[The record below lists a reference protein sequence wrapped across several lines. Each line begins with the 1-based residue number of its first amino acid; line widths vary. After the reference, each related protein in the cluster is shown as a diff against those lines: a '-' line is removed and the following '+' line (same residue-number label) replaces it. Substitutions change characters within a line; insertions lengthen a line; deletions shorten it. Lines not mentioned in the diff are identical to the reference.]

1 MERSFRA
8 TPCDVIPDEDRQE
21 LKPQGCDTAPS
32 SGQSAA
38 AKSWR
43 RRNGMCVRVLP
54 GRAGGTPPDA
64 LVAGKATRTVRRGE
78 TRHRPTSPRHTGV
91 SRNRSRYPP
100 LAKTAIVTSTH
111 LVMTSTSGYIHPHD
125 FGRPIPT
132 LHRASFHH
140 PRSSAALPCTMI
152 ASDQASYKAISRV
165 RSNSG
170 EGKSPLPLTTV
181 KSQSSAQFASI
192 AEAIT
197 SASVERSV
205 PSWGSSFRVTSPEP
219 SRTSRVLASLS
230 SCGAASH

>member
-1 MERSFRA
+1 MKIVKNSSLE
-8 TPCDVIPDEDRQE
+8 DVTRRR
-21 LKPQGCDTAPS
+21 

-38 AKSWR
+38 SKSWR
-43 RRNGMCVRVLP
+43 RRKRNPECAFGVLP

-64 LVAGKATRTVRRGE
+64 LVAGKATRTVQARRNAPPPDVA
-78 TRHRPTSPRHTGV
+78 TPHRGV

-111 LVMTSTSGYIHPHD
+111 LVMTSTSGHIHPHD

-152 ASDQASYKAISRV
+152 VTMIASDQASYKAISRV
-165 RSNSG
+165 RSKSG

>member
-1 MERSFRA
+1 MRSERARVPRA
-8 TPCDVIPDEDRQE
+8 CHR
-21 LKPQGCDTAPS
+21 LRRLGCA
-32 SGQSAA
+32 
-38 AKSWR
+38 
-43 RRNGMCVRVLP
+43 
-54 GRAGGTPPDA
+54 A
-64 LVAGKATRTVRRGE
+64 LVARPKWRRGGGGCARGHPCWGCARTE
-78 TRHRPTSPRHTGV
+78 GQARAVEAVDRV
-91 SRNRSRYPP
+91 DSRYQYPNTRSKK
-100 LAKTAIVTSTH
+100 L
-111 LVMTSTSGYIHPHD
+111 SGNRKKCMKYNYRLQHISYTRPD
-125 FGRPIPT
+125 FHARSPAC
-132 LHRASFHH
+132 ASFHD
-140 PRSSAALPCTMI
+140 PRSTATRYAK
-152 ASDQASYKAISRV
+152 SYIKAISRV